1 MADQERDKKAR
12 VVKNMIETL
21 NSQKSSKFH
30 VMLFQYYIDT
40 ERYATSALTV
50 SGDFTPNIRETLG
63 GFECDAFFPPEMLR
77 PQQKEGKEVKNGAI
91 KVKLYV
97 NLDDIV
103 AILAIAEEGGE
114 TTLYPTEE

>member
-40 ERYATSALTV
+40 ERYATSANPGKQKRV
-50 SGDFTPNIRETLG
+50 P
-63 GFECDAFFPPEMLR
+63 FFIAVR
-77 PQQKEGKEVKNGAI
+77 KC
-91 KVKLYV
+91 
-97 NLDDIV
+97 V
-103 AILAIAEEGGE
+103 APVHA
-114 TTLYPTEE
+114 